1 MLNFK
6 ELDLQK
12 IKLWLLI
19 LLFQIISFSVGVY
32 SGHTLW
38 PITKPSAVT
47 TNYTTKEELE
57 PKIDTN
63 DSPVDSSGSDCLIK
77 GSKSKIYHLEGGSFY
92 DRTNPQQCFDT
103 EEEAIN
109 AGYTKSSR

>member
-1 MLNFK
+1 MLSFK

-19 LLFQIISFSVGVY
+19 LLFQIISFIVGLY

-38 PITKPSAVT
+38 PITKPSSVI
-47 TNYTTKEELE
+47 TNYTTKQDEE
-57 PKIDTN
+57 PKPITTKDVVN
-63 DSPVDSSGSDCLIK
+63 NSNSECPIK

-92 DRTNPQQCFDT
+92 DRTNPQQCFNT
-103 EEEAIN
+103 EEDAIN